1 MKLQLTAYK
10 KQYTIE
16 TENDDLCIEDY
27 FEHFRGLLISS
38 GFHPRTVDDYVIELS
53 DLIKEEQDA

>member
-1 MKLQLTAYK
+1 MKLQLTTYK

-38 GFHPRTVDDYVIELS
+38 GFHQRTVDDYVIELS